1 MASRD
6 EWFEIFASGEP
17 EKSLTKSGTPSPV
30 GGRFR
35 VDPEAAPAMRAGFE
49 EAVHEMALARAA
61 ALEFNSLRGGSV
73 NPVVDK
79 YMAAM
84 IDRATGDEGS
94 VVAAADS
101 AIAEYQRV
109 IEQLDAAMA
118 GYEADDESGSQ
129 RFEGLS

>member
-1 MASRD
+1 MASKD
-6 EWFEIFASGEP
+6 EWFEIYASAEP
-17 EKSLTKSGTPSPV
+17 EKSLTKSGAPTHV
-30 GGRFR
+30 GGRFH
-35 VDPEAAPAMRAGFE
+35 VDPDAAPAMRAGF
-49 EAVHEMALARAA
+49 AQAMHEMRAA
-61 ALEFNSLRGGSV
+61 RDAAQELNNLGGESV

-94 VVAAADS
+94 VRAAADS
-101 AIAEYQRV
+101 AIAEYQSV

-118 GYEADDESGSQ
+118 GYTADDESGKQ